1 MDEVLAGSSGAVSCT
16 PVRAPGGASS
26 LFVFGMSSGFGV
38 GAASLCEGEGSSLF
52 AFAVF
57 RLGLLRALKQSHR
70 SLLICMARQRAT
82 SSIVAARV
90 IEGLAIKGR
99 ALETIAMLANVA
111 SDLKVMRF
119 NTSHFR
125 SARRWLGFS
134 CLGALAHTYDWAR
147 RNSKQ
152 SIKLRS
158 AGAPCFLWS
167 LRSATYR
174 ATAIILLKK
183 SILDLSVDPMEP
195 LLSPLGSLLMSGKF
209 CFQLSNPI
217 LGSAQLIRKLL
228 SHAECVS
235 AVFVG
240 NSCGPLNQLQNSL
253 TCLVELIAPARC
265 GVSGRPFKRNYIG
278 LVFVAIMHHTALPAD
293 MDKSYRQERA
303 RRSPTDGVRRFCL
316 NMWRLGNTA
325 VK

>member
-1 MDEVLAGSSGAVSCT
+1 
-16 PVRAPGGASS
+16 
-26 LFVFGMSSGFGV
+26 MSSGFGA
-38 GAASLCEGEGSSLF
+38 GAASPCEGERSSLF

-99 ALETIAMLANVA
+99 ALETIAMPANVA
-111 SDLKVMRF
+111 SDLKVMRSTPVIF
-119 NTSHFR
+119 
-125 SARRWLGFS
+125 ARRGGGWGPPVA
-134 CLGALAHTYDWAR
+134 LGALAHTYDWAR

-265 GVSGRPFKRNYIG
+265 SVFGRPLKRNYIG
-278 LVFVAIMHHTALPAD
+278 LVFVATMHHTALPAD

-303 RRSPTDGVRRFCL
+303 RESPTDGVPAVLFKPVAAGQHGDGI
-316 NMWRLGNTA
+316 NNQTA
-325 VK
+325 M